1 MMRMRS
7 ETPRMSSSTRFMS
20 DEEIEAEASSLLVGY
35 AQKTETAITVP
46 AVLLDDLLQHLGLRF
61 EIYDLRKELKTPD
74 VLGAIYLKQKLI
86 RIDETL
92 DPDVHPAM
100 RGRFNFS
107 YAHEIG
113 HWCLHRG
120 DAELRQVMGDLFS
133 GPAQP
138 SIICRTS
145 QRRAPIEIQAD
156 LFASCLLMP
165 RTLLARA
172 WRLGPERLKVS
183 ELRSRRPKP
192 LAGASTWRRRTHI
205 DPREEQDSAIELIVK
220 PLADEF
226 HVSPQ
231 AMRIRLERLG
241 WVVRDVDEQESL
253 FGAT

>member
-1 MMRMRS
+1 
-7 ETPRMSSSTRFMS
+7 MSITVRYRP
-20 DEEIEAEASSLLVGY
+20 DEEIEAEACDLLAGY
-35 AQKTETAITVP
+35 ARKTGTVITMP
-46 AVLLDDLLQHLGLRF
+46 ALLLDNILQNLGLRL
-61 EIYDLRKELKTPD
+61 ESYDLCMEFGAPD
-74 VLGAIYLKQKLI
+74 VLGAIYLEKKLI
-86 RIDETL
+86 RIDERL
-92 DPDVHPAM
+92 DADERPAM
-100 RGRFNFS
+100 RGRFNFTL
-107 YAHEIG
+107 AHEIG

-120 DAELRQVMGDLFS
+120 DAETRQTMGDLFG

-145 QRRAPIEIQAD
+145 QQKERVEIQAD

-165 RTLLARA
+165 RTPLASA

-241 WVVRDVDEQESL
+241 WIVRDVDEQESL